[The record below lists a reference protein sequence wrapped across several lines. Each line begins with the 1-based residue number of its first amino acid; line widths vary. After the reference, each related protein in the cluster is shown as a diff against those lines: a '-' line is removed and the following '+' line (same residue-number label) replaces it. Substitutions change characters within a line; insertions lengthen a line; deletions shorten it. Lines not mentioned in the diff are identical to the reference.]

1 MIRIGPA
8 GLIAVMFAAQV
19 LGMASFVTFP
29 GLLPQFQREWSL
41 SNAEAGWISG
51 VFFAGFVGAA
61 PFLTAATD
69 RIDPR
74 RIFLAGVAASVLSNI
89 GFAALADGF
98 WSGSLW
104 RCLQGIGFAG
114 TYMPGLRAVSDAV
127 PERLRDRSVAFFMAT
142 FTVGTSFSFFV
153 SGIAA
158 ETFSWRGVFY
168 LLAAGPFAAV
178 VLGWLFL
185 PRRVS
190 VPAAG
195 RRLEGIAAQ
204 LRKPFLLRY
213 FCGYFLH
220 NAESSTMRAF
230 IIGFLAFAA
239 AQQPG
244 GASSSSSLSPTS
256 IAAIVNLLGLPG
268 IVLAGEATRFL
279 KRDRLIGTVMLLS
292 SATGILL
299 GVFAAAPLWVV
310 VSLLLLYGFLVP
322 ADASALTAGVVEGA
336 DPSRRGA
343 ALALHSVFG
352 FTGAFLGPVIFGAA
366 LDRAGGEASAAA
378 WIVAFVTLAAM
389 IAVWPAAIGMRRRT
403 MR

>member
-8 GLIAVMFAAQV
+8 GLIAVMFVAQV

-29 GLLPQFQREWSL
+29 GLLPEFQSEWAL

-61 PFLTAATD
+61 PLLTAATD
-69 RIDPR
+69 RVDPR
-74 RIFLAGVAASVLSNI
+74 RIFLTGVMMGALSNI

-104 RCLQGIGFAG
+104 RCLQGIAFAG
-114 TYMPGLRAVSDAV
+114 TYMPGLRAVSDAM

-142 FTVGTSFSFFV
+142 FTVGTSFSFLV

-158 ETFSWRGVFY
+158 ESLSWRGVFY
-168 LLAAGPFAAV
+168 ALAAGPLAGL

-185 PRRVS
+185 PRRRTMPS
-190 VPAAG
+190 IGNPLKG
-195 RRLEGIAAQ
+195 LTAQ
-204 LRKPFLLRY
+204 IRKPFLLRY

-239 AQQPG
+239 SQQPAG
-244 GASSSSSLSPTS
+244 PSSSALSPTVV
-256 IAAIVNLLGLPG
+256 AAIVNLLGLPG
-268 IVLAGEATRFL
+268 IVLAGEATRSL
-279 KRDRLIGTVMLLS
+279 RRDRLIGTIMLLS
-292 SATGILL
+292 SGTGILL
-299 GVFAAAPLWVV
+299 GVLAAGPLWIV
-310 VSLLLLYGFLVP
+310 VSLLLFYGFVVP
-322 ADASALTAGVVEGA
+322 ADASALTGGIVEGA
-336 DPSRRGA
+336 DSGHRGA

-366 LDRAGGEASAAA
+366 LDRAGGETEAAA
-378 WIVAFVTLAAM
+378 WIVAFATLAAL
-389 IAVWPAAIGMRRRT
+389 IVVWPAVFGFRKFRGL
-403 MR
+403 

>member
-1 MIRIGPA
+1 MIGIGPA

-29 GLLPQFQREWSL
+29 GLLPQFQNEWSL

-51 VFFAGFVGAA
+51 VFFAGFVGGA
-61 PFLTAATD
+61 PLLTAATD

-74 RIFLAGVAASVLSNI
+74 RIFLAGVAMSAVSNI

-104 RCLQGIGFAG
+104 RGLQGIAFAG

-158 ETFSWRGVFY
+158 ESLSWRGVFY
-168 LLAAGPFAAV
+168 VLAAGPV
-178 VLGWLFL
+178 VAFILGWLFL
-185 PRRVS
+185 PKRASAPVKGS
-190 VPAAG
+190 
-195 RRLEGIAAQ
+195 RLEGFSAQ
-204 LRKPFLLRY
+204 FRKPFLLRY

-230 IIGFLAFAA
+230 IIGFLAFSA

-244 GASSSSSLSPTS
+244 GASASALSPTV

-279 KRDRLIGTVMLLS
+279 KRDRLIGTIMLLS
-292 SATGILL
+292 SGTGILL
-299 GVFAAAPLWVV
+299 GVFAAAPHWVV
-310 VSLLLLYGFLVP
+310 IPLLLLYGFLVP
-322 ADASALTAGVVEGA
+322 ADASALTGGVVEGA
-336 DPSRRGA
+336 DPGQRGA

-366 LDRAGGEASAAA
+366 LDWSGGEMNAAA
-378 WIVAFVTLAAM
+378 WVVAFVTLAGM
-389 IAVWPAAIGMRRRT
+389 IAVWPAAMGMRRRPT
-403 MR
+403 R

>member
-29 GLLPQFQREWSL
+29 GLLPQFQREWAL
-41 SNAEAGWISG
+41 SNAEAGWITG

-61 PFLTAATD
+61 PLLTAATD

-74 RIFLAGVAASVLSNI
+74 RVFLAGIAAGALSNI

-114 TYMPGLRAVSDAV
+114 TYMPGLRAVSDAM

-142 FTVGTSFSFFV
+142 FTVGTSFSFLV

-158 ETFSWRGVFY
+158 ESLSWRGVFY
-168 LLAAGPFAAV
+168 ALAAGPIAALV
-178 VLGWLFL
+178 VGWLFL
-185 PRRVS
+185 PRRRS
-190 VPAAG
+190 VPATG
-195 RRLEGIAAQ
+195 NPLKGLTAQ
-204 LRKPFLLRY
+204 IRKPVLLCY

-239 AQQPG
+239 SQQPG
-244 GASSSSSLSPTS
+244 GPTSSAPSPTV

-279 KRDRLIGTVMLLS
+279 RRDRLIGTVMLLS
-292 SATGILL
+292 SGTGVLL
-299 GVFAAAPLWVV
+299 GVLAVAPLWAV

-322 ADASALTAGVVEGA
+322 ADAGALTAGVVEGS
-336 DPSRRGA
+336 DPGHRGA
-343 ALALHSVFG
+343 ALALHSAFG

-366 LDRAGGEASAAA
+366 LDGAGGEAEAAA
-378 WIVAFVTLAAM
+378 WIAAFTTLAAM
-389 IAVWPAAIGMRRRT
+389 IALWPAALGIRKFRDS
-403 MR
+403 